1 MAREII
7 YNNPLF
13 YLLQF
18 LLILNFCATAWQ
30 ARLWS
35 QRKYGVLLLH
45 ISFIV
50 ILLGAL
56 VTNMFGFEGIVHIRE
71 GETVS
76 QMCTTED
83 QRPLPFSIRLD
94 DFKLVRYP
102 GSHSPSSFESF
113 LTIHTEEGER
123 SEHIYMNKVIYEQ
136 GYRLYQSS
144 YDADEQGT
152 ILTVNNDTARVLR
165 MPDIC
170 CCLPVCY

>member
-1 MAREII
+1 MFTSWKITLILLVHYVILLAAATFVEKAQGTAMAREII

-56 VTNMFGFEGIVHIRE
+56 VTNMFGFEELCISGRRNRVPNAYN
-71 GETVS
+71 G
-76 QMCTTED
+76 
-83 QRPLPFSIRLD
+83 RP
-94 DFKLVRYP
+94 
-102 GSHSPSSFESF
+102 
-113 LTIHTEEGER
+113 T
-123 SEHIYMNKVIYEQ
+123 
-136 GYRLYQSS
+136 
-144 YDADEQGT
+144 
-152 ILTVNNDTARVLR
+152 
-165 MPDIC
+165 
-170 CCLPVCY
+170 PVAFFHPLG